1 MIINQKDWMDA
12 LGAEFEKPYFKEL
25 EKFIEEEYNQY
36 TVFPKKE
43 DIFSALN
50 YTALKDV
57 KVLLVGQDPYH
68 DDNQAHGFSF
78 SVPKNQK
85 IPPSL
90 NNIYKELNSD
100 LGLKIPNNGHL
111 IKWAEQGVLLL
122 NTVLTVRAHSPN
134 SHRNK
139 GWERFTDEIIKAI
152 NNLDK
157 PLVIF
162 LWGKPAQKKK
172 SLLDN
177 QKHIIIETSH
187 PIPLSS
193 YRGFSGSKCFS
204 KCNDFLAKNN
214 IAEIDWQ
221 IENI

>member
-187 PIPLSS
+187 PSPLSS